1 LAAFSK
7 VMREVDGLV
16 LGDNPADVN
25 TVFDA
30 DPADRASTRLVG
42 TAAGARPAYGVPIA
56 SRQRI
61 AS

>member
-1 LAAFSK
+1 
-7 VMREVDGLV
+7 MREVDGLV